1 MGGGLLQLVAMGAQD
16 AYLSGNPQ
24 ITFWKG
30 LFKRHTNFA
39 MEAFRINFTG
49 QPNWGTKQ
57 SCIVNRNADLLYST
71 YLEVVLP
78 SYHPTSNPT
87 AVYNNDQ
94 FHLGYNLLK
103 YAELEIGGQLI
114 DRQYGE
120 WLFIWDTLTNST
132 EKSLVGQQLLSG
144 AGRNSA
150 LYYSGV
156 TVANTPTSTVF
167 TIGTPTSGS
176 NEVVLTHSTAANLI
190 TTGFSV
196 GQVVSVSATAGSG
209 GVSGATN
216 YAGTWVIT
224 AIGTY
229 SITILISYLALSSTA
244 TTGMTG
250 TITALASST
259 TTAAVTSLANSGPT
273 EPIYSSTTQQIDVG
287 AGVLNNGGAGS
298 TVASSLS
305 TQTCSPGQI
314 MAFGASASCTAPTGS
329 SQGHPNVI
337 YVPLNFFYAR
347 NPGAALPL
355 IALQYHEV
363 KINLLWNDAATIS
376 GDYKN
381 VPVPAQ
387 PSQAAIYVDYIYLD
401 VEERRRMAQE
411 SHEYLIEQVQY
422 NEDKGISVMNS
433 RIDLTFNHPV
443 KELVWV
449 VQPTCYRSCKVPVAT
464 TASGVRYNAGAG
476 ASMNVN
482 RLTPFTYDQNAVY
495 KQRLQINGQDRFDGR
510 YGDYF
515 NKVQP
520 FQHHSGSTS
529 TEYMNGQVISSTAS
543 TTPTTLS
550 PASTITYTTKFGP
563 GTLHMLPQN
572 GMYCYSF
579 ALKPEEHQPSG
590 TCNFSRI
597 DTATLVLEMSADVN
611 VNAQTDQTW
620 DVRVYALNYNI
631 LRIMSGMAGLAYS
644 N

>member
-39 MEAFRINFTG
+39 MEAFRLNFTG

-57 SCIVNRNADLLYST
+57 SVIVNRNADLLYST

-78 SYHPTSNPT
+78 SYDPVATPN

-94 FHLGYNLLK
+94 FRLGYNLLQ
-103 YAELEIGGQLI
+103 YVELEIGGQLI

-120 WLFIWDTLTNST
+120 WMFLWDTLTTST
-132 EKSLVGQQLLSG
+132 DQNVMSQQMLSG

-150 LYYSGV
+150 LQYGASTTVPTGAFTGANGLV
-156 TVANTPTSTVF
+156 TLTVGSTVGIVPGNSVTISTVVPNTLRGTYQVLSVGASTITFANTTLTAAGPVSVAGTVVVTPSGNVGTTAPSTQLGK
-167 TIGTPTSGS
+167 TGAP
-176 NEVVLTHSTAANLI
+176 STADVGAS
-190 TTGFSV
+190 SV
-196 GQVVSVSATAGSG
+196 AYATSKQTASPGQVV
-209 GVSGATN
+209 
-216 YAGTWVIT
+216 
-224 AIGTY
+224 
-229 SITILISYLALSSTA
+229 
-244 TTGMTG
+244 
-250 TITALASST
+250 
-259 TTAAVTSLANSGPT
+259 
-273 EPIYSSTTQQIDVG
+273 
-287 AGVLNNGGAGS
+287 
-298 TVASSLS
+298 
-305 TQTCSPGQI
+305 
-314 MAFGASASCTAPTGS
+314 AFGKTASCTPSAGNH
-329 SQGHPNVI
+329 QGHPNVI
-337 YVPLNFFYAR
+337 YVPLRFFYTR

-363 KINLLWNDAATIS
+363 KINLLWNSNALVS
-376 GDYKN
+376 GDYNN

-387 PSQAAIYVDYIYLD
+387 PTQASIYVDYIYLD

-422 NEDKGISVMNS
+422 NEDKGLSSYNT
-433 RIDLTFNHPV
+433 RLDLTFNHPV

-449 VQPTCYRSCKVPVAT
+449 VQPTCYRNCKIAIPGVGANTTPVPN
-464 TASGVRYNAGAG
+464 GVRYTDHATNSG
-476 ASMNVN
+476 SLNVN

-495 KQRLQINGQDRFDGR
+495 KQHLQINGQDRFDAR

-515 NKVQP
+515 NKVQVA
-520 FQHHSGSTS
+520 QHHTGSAS
-529 TEYMNGQVISSTAS
+529 TGFANYSVVSSTPATS
-543 TTPTTLS
+543 LL
-550 PASTITYTTKFGP
+550 PASTVFGTGPVSQSPQP
-563 GTLHMLPQN
+563 GI
-572 GMYCYSF
+572 YVYSF

-597 DTATLVLEMSADVN
+597 DTATLAIALSGDIVVN
-611 VNAQTDQTW
+611 PSTDETW
-620 DVRVYALNYNI
+620 DVRVYATNYNI